1 MLLSNQQTPKESY
14 DVSRIYCI
22 HVRRILVSSVNQV
35 ICAKDLR
42 IGYSKN
48 NIIALIEEL
57 EIQQGEIVS
66 IIGESGIGKTTF
78 LKTIANLIKPI
89 EGTLETFE
97 EEVVTVRGR
106 VGFIPQKLGLI
117 KHETVFAN
125 VMEGAI
131 CNESIWRSI
140 IGFHEQRTIDTVQET
155 IEQMNLSDKINEPV
169 KRLSGGQ
176 QRRVAIARTIAQKPR
191 LILADEFLSE
201 LDDNTADNVWN
212 TMLDYVKTDS
222 VTLVIVE
229 HNVDRTK
236 AAKRRFSMQKK
247 DTKKYATLK
256 EVE

>member
-1 MLLSNQQTPKESY
+1 M
-14 DVSRIYCI
+14 
-22 HVRRILVSSVNQV
+22 SSVNQV
-35 ICAKDLR
+35 IRAKDLK

-48 NIIALIEEL
+48 TVLALIEEL

-140 IGFHEQRTIDTVQET
+140 IGFHEQRTVDTVQEA

-212 TMLDYVKTDS
+212 TMLDYVKDDS

-229 HNVDRTK
+229 HNAERAK
-236 AAKRRFSMQKK
+236 AAQRCFSMQKE
-247 DTKKYATLK
+247 DTKKCATLA